1 LTAGQFQCGREH
13 AIPAIAVLRDHGI
26 GGRPPSVA
34 ENEVD
39 GGAPAAYFKRRG
51 TELLDV
57 QEVMASEASKRL
69 RR

>member
-1 LTAGQFQCGREH
+1 
-13 AIPAIAVLRDHGI
+13 VLRDHGI